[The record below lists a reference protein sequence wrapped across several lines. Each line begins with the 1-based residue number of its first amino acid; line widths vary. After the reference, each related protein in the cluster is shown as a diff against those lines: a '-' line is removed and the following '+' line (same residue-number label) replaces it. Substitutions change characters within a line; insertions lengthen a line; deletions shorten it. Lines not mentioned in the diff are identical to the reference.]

1 MTLDYTLALTLGLL
15 GSLHCAAMCGPLQLA
30 LPLPPGGVGRKIGGR
45 LIYQSGRIATYCLL
59 GLVAGLL
66 GRSVVLAGLQRW
78 LSIALGAAIL
88 AGFFAAKRTALSAPV
103 VRLVLR
109 LKNAMAGQW
118 QRRDLRSLA
127 LLGALNGLLPCGLVY
142 AAMAGAVAQG
152 TLASGVLFM
161 AAFGLGTTPTMLAIS
176 LSGKILPLPWRLKLR
191 AAIPVGVC
199 ALAALLILRGMSL
212 GIPYVSPDLSHGQA
226 SCCHAP

>member
-1 MTLDYTLALTLGLL
+1 MELTVAFTLGLV

-30 LPLPPGGVGRKIGGR
+30 LPLPPGGAGRKIYGR
-45 LIYQSGRIATYCLL
+45 MIYQSGRIATYCLL

-66 GRSVVLAGLQRW
+66 GRSIVLAGLQRW
-78 LSIALGAAIL
+78 LSLALGAAIL
-88 AGFFAAKRTALSAPV
+88 AGFFAAKKMALSAPA

-109 LKNAMAGQW
+109 LKNAMAGQL
-118 QRRDLRSLA
+118 QRRGLRSLA

-152 TLASGVLFM
+152 GLAAGVLFM
-161 AAFGLGTTPTMLAIS
+161 AAFGLGTTPAMLAIS
-176 LSGKILPLPWRLKLR
+176 LSGRLVPLAWRLKLR

-199 ALAALLILRGMSL
+199 ALAALLILRGLSL
-212 GIPYVSPDLSHGQA
+212 GIPYVSPDLSPGQA
-226 SCCHAP
+226 GCCHAP